1 MLHIVA
7 KSEVP
12 GVISVQFFNGVVR
25 AITIATVEETEQ
37 ITVAAWSVVEDNWF
51 VFRQLF
57 KNCHLLSFVKQSL
70 CAFDLEYQRT
80 DFFAFLIENS
90 GLIWVLFKV
99 RVKVELRSYSLG
111 LVLFSRMNLSALKK
125 VSPLKPLSFSI
136 VVVPGS

>member
-90 GLIWVLFKV
+90 GLI
-99 RVKVELRSYSLG
+99 
-111 LVLFSRMNLSALKK
+111 
-125 VSPLKPLSFSI
+125 
-136 VVVPGS
+136 